1 MLLHPY
7 LLLVWRSGGQ
17 KGRTVCWWRRG
28 ERRCAAREHGLQG
41 WFKADVLIVDRVEGK
56 AIIWWWTGRDGG
68 RTRKDRRRTRR
79 DRGRSLHAL

>member
-1 MLLHPY
+1 MHLHPY
-7 LLLVWRSGGQ
+7 LVFMWRSRGERGC
-17 KGRTVCWWRRG
+17 TILWWIG

-68 RTRKDRRRTRR
+68 RTRKDR
-79 DRGRSLHAL
+79 GRSLHVL